1 MLAGPDAC
9 PYLSQ
14 SEQRVAQASR
24 REKARI
30 MGKGPSGING

>member
-1 MLAGPDAC
+1 MIQILQQNP
-9 PYLSQ
+9 PI
-14 SEQRVAQASR
+14 VR